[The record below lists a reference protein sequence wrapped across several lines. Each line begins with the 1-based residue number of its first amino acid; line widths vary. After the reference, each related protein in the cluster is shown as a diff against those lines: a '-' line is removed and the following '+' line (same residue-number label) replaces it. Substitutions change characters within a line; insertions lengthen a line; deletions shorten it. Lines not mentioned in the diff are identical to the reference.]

1 MSLVNKWVVYI
12 LNSENS
18 SIPSSLT
25 KGRRM
30 SVIGE
35 DLKSAAK
42 MIKDKDRLWYK

>member
-1 MSLVNKWVVYI
+1 MCVVYI

-18 SIPSSLT
+18 STPSSLM
-25 KGRRM
+25 KERRM

-42 MIKDKDRLWYK
+42 MMKDKDRHWYK